1 MTELTHA
8 QSVGLSWH
16 GPRLGLIGVQFAQS
30 LLHPE
35 EELEEEEEA
44 GGVQSSIG
52 GGVSQ
57 DVHSLLGEHYP
68 YGIHS
73 EQSKLHPE
81 LEEEL
86 DELDDEL
93 LAGQAV

>member
-1 MTELTHA
+1 MHPVQLPFGTHCLLCFVSA
-8 QSVGLSWH
+8 QVLQYSCVM
-16 GPRLGLIGVQFAQS
+16 
-30 LLHPE
+30 LHPE

-57 DVHSLLGEHYP
+57 DVHSLLGEHDP

-93 LAGQAV
+93 LAGQAA

>member
-1 MTELTHA
+1 MLSGL
-8 QSVGLSWH
+8 QILVPVGICALVVGCVHW
-16 GPRLGLIGVQFAQS
+16 
-30 LLHPE
+30 HPE

-57 DVHSLLGEHYP
+57 DVHSLLGEHDP